1 MSQTMALA
9 ELIVQSTQVL
19 LADRET
25 PRHFARL
32 RDVDRRV
39 PSFRLEH
46 TQRQLHDNRADTA
59 RRGALVRYRAIAE
72 ALVATLSDG
81 AVLLNLQTKR
91 YFSLNETG
99 TRIWEMVQQTAD
111 EEAIVATL
119 LGEYDVEES
128 MARTEVRR
136 ILDELIEAQLIV
148 PA

>member
-1 MSQTMALA
+1 M
-9 ELIVQSTQVL
+9 
-19 LADRET
+19 
-25 PRHFARL
+25 
-32 RDVDRRV
+32 
-39 PSFRLEH
+39 
-46 TQRQLHDNRADTA
+46 
-59 RRGALVRYRAIAE
+59 RYKAITE

-99 TRIWEMVQQTAD
+99 TRIWEMVQQAAD

-119 LGEYDVEES
+119 LRDYEVEEP
-128 MARTEVRR
+128 MARAEVRR

>member
-1 MSQTMALA
+1 M
-9 ELIVQSTQVL
+9 
-19 LADRET
+19 
-25 PRHFARL
+25 
-32 RDVDRRV
+32 
-39 PSFRLEH
+39 
-46 TQRQLHDNRADTA
+46 
-59 RRGALVRYRAIAE
+59 RYRAIPE

-111 EEAIVATL
+111 EETIVATL
-119 LGEYDVEES
+119 LGEYDVEEP

-136 ILDELIEAQLIV
+136 ILDELIDAQLIL

>member
-1 MSQTMALA
+1 M
-9 ELIVQSTQVL
+9 
-19 LADRET
+19 
-25 PRHFARL
+25 
-32 RDVDRRV
+32 
-39 PSFRLEH
+39 
-46 TQRQLHDNRADTA
+46 
-59 RRGALVRYRAIAE
+59 RYRAIAE

-111 EEAIVATL
+111 EESIIATL
-119 LGEYDVEES
+119 QNEYDVEEPV
-128 MARTEVRR
+128 ARSEVRR

>member
-1 MSQTMALA
+1 M
-9 ELIVQSTQVL
+9 
-19 LADRET
+19 
-25 PRHFARL
+25 
-32 RDVDRRV
+32 
-39 PSFRLEH
+39 
-46 TQRQLHDNRADTA
+46 
-59 RRGALVRYRAIAE
+59 RYKAIAE

-111 EEAIVATL
+111 EEAIVAAL
-119 LGEYDVEES
+119 LREYEVEEQ
-128 MARTEVRR
+128 MARAEVRR

>member
-1 MSQTMALA
+1 
-9 ELIVQSTQVL
+9 VK
-19 LADRET
+19 
-25 PRHFARL
+25 
-32 RDVDRRV
+32 
-39 PSFRLEH
+39 
-46 TQRQLHDNRADTA
+46 
-59 RRGALVRYRAIAE
+59 YKAISE

-111 EEAIVATL
+111 EKTIVDTL
-119 LGEYDVEES
+119 LREYEVEES

-136 ILDELIEAQLIV
+136 ILDELLEAQLIV

>member
-1 MSQTMALA
+1 MM
-9 ELIVQSTQVL
+9 
-19 LADRET
+19 
-25 PRHFARL
+25 
-32 RDVDRRV
+32 
-39 PSFRLEH
+39 
-46 TQRQLHDNRADTA
+46 
-59 RRGALVRYRAIAE
+59 RYRAITE

-119 LGEYDVEES
+119 LSEYDVNES
-128 MARTEVRR
+128 MARSEVRR

>member
-1 MSQTMALA
+1 
-9 ELIVQSTQVL
+9 
-19 LADRET
+19 
-25 PRHFARL
+25 
-32 RDVDRRV
+32 
-39 PSFRLEH
+39 
-46 TQRQLHDNRADTA
+46 
-59 RRGALVRYRAIAE
+59 VRYKAITE
-72 ALVATLSDG
+72 ALVATLADG

-119 LGEYDVEES
+119 LREYEVEEP
-128 MARTEVRR
+128 MARAEVRR